1 MVKAVETR
9 IYRLHHDPQTSERVG
24 YLVSQQRL
32 ALQDVAKAGYPQQ
45 NAGPGPAP
53 VSTAS

>member
-9 IYRLHHDPQTSERVG
+9 ICRLHHDSQTSERIG

-32 ALQDVAKAGYPQQ
+32 AYNVAAGILNRTPVL
-45 NAGPGPAP
+45 PGPAP
-53 VSTAS
+53 VSTAP